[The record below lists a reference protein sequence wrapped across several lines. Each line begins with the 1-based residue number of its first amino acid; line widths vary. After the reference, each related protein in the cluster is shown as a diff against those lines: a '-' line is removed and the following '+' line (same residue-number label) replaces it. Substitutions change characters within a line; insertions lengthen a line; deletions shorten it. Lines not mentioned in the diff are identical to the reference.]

1 MDRIGPPSRRQ
12 QCLPAARTTWSV
24 VTGQAMVASQVS
36 AAYRGP
42 GLGHLRPRI
51 MATGGRALFA
61 AFVAGGVLAEAV
73 PPRVVVL
80 AWMDTM
86 RAETAPSSRA
96 ALMDLEVTR
105 RGARPAGS
113 ASRAGCTGCKGT
125 RLRIDRA
132 GLRGWLVIGLGDDAC
147 GFWPFP
153 PAAFPG
159 LTER

>member
-1 MDRIGPPSRRQ
+1 
-12 QCLPAARTTWSV
+12 
-24 VTGQAMVASQVS
+24 
-36 AAYRGP
+36 
-42 GLGHLRPRI
+42 

-105 RGARPAGS
+105 HGATPAGS
-113 ASRAGCTGCKGT
+113 ASLAGCTDVK
-125 RLRIDRA
+125 
-132 GLRGWLVIGLGDDAC
+132 AC
-147 GFWPFP
+147 GC
-153 PAAFPG
+153 G
-159 LTER
+159 LTAPGCADG

>member
-1 MDRIGPPSRRQ
+1 MERIGPPSRRQ

-24 VTGQAMVASQVS
+24 VTGQAMAALPQVS
-36 AAYRGP
+36 ASYRGP
-42 GLGHLRPRI
+42 GLGHLRPGSWRQG
-51 MATGGRALFA
+51 AAALFA

-105 RGARPAGS
+105 RGARPAG
-113 ASRAGCTGCKGT
+113 
-125 RLRIDRA
+125 
-132 GLRGWLVIGLGDDAC
+132 
-147 GFWPFP
+147 
-153 PAAFPG
+153 
-159 LTER
+159 

>member
-1 MDRIGPPSRRQ
+1 MTFPLMDRIGPPSRRQ
-12 QCLPAARTTWSV
+12 QCLPAARTHLVSRDRSGHGCPT
-24 VTGQAMVASQVS
+24 QVS
-36 AAYRGP
+36 ASYRGP
-42 GLGHLRPRI
+42 GLGHLRPGSWRRG
-51 MATGGRALFA
+51 AAALFA

-113 ASRAGCTGCKGT
+113 ASLAGCTGCKGT
-125 RLRIDRA
+125 RLRIARA
-132 GLRGWLVIGLGDDAC
+132 GLRGWLVIGLGDD
-147 GFWPFP
+147 
-153 PAAFPG
+153 
-159 LTER
+159 